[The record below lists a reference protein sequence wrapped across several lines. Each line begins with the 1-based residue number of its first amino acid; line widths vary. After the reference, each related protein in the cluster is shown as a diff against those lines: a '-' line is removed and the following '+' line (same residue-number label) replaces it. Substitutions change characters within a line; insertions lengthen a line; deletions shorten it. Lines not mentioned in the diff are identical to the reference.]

1 MEKITK
7 DFYLVEDWVDF
18 DKSSLE
24 SISREYFTK
33 KGMDAFV
40 KKGNPHII
48 PHLVTTSIA
57 HAYNVAS
64 IFKNNI
70 QTLPLDRKLRILEC
84 GSGSGIFSRHFLI
97 AAQDLGFLDRIEL
110 IISDFSEQSLRHI
123 KERKVLEGFTEN
135 EHYSLVKK

>member
-40 KKGNPHII
+40 KKGKR
-48 PHLVTTSIA
+48 
-57 HAYNVAS
+57 
-64 IFKNNI
+64 KNI
-70 QTLPLDRKLRILEC
+70 KMGKWRKRINQW
-84 GSGSGIFSRHFLI
+84 
-97 AAQDLGFLDRIEL
+97 AQIREFNFFMI
-110 IISDFSEQSLRHI
+110 
-123 KERKVLEGFTEN
+123 
-135 EHYSLVKK
+135 